1 MLNSKEVE
9 RAGQL
14 QALCDFA
21 QSLGVPVEAATET
34 FDRELLALRSGAKVD
49 RFVAVI
55 AHKRA
60 RDAIRHVARGV
71 RRS

>member
-1 MLNSKEVE
+1 MLNSKEME

-21 QSLGVPVEAATET
+21 HSLGVPAEAATET
-34 FDRELLALRSGAKVD
+34 FDRELRALRTGAKVD

-60 RDAIRHVARGV
+60 RDAIRHVAGTV
-71 RRS
+71 HRS